1 MWCCRLDLT
10 TPRSMLSLA
19 HYPGGP
25 APSRPELIANDEK
38 GAILPSRSSTWVG
51 ADRREA
57 VDPGSG
63 LVFDFDF
70 DLSHIGVKDSA
81 MP

>member
-1 MWCCRLDLT
+1 VV
-10 TPRSMLSLA
+10 
-19 HYPGGP
+19 
-25 APSRPELIANDEK
+25 
-38 GAILPSRSSTWVG
+38 LPPRSSTWVG

-63 LVFDFDF
+63 LVFGFDFDF
-70 DLSHIGVKDSA
+70 DFDHIGVKDSA